1 MRRSIGLWLVVLAS
15 ASQGAG
21 CATQEGVRYVYQDG
35 DFGVVGM
42 PENSDAWPTHYRRK
56 AEKLMEAHFPEGHE
70 IVRAE
75 EVVEGERT
83 LKLEGSNTA
92 ELAPQ
97 LPASLVNVAKIGRSE
112 SRSEV
117 DTIKLKECRIVYRR
131 TGQLEKSRGYASAA
145 GLNPTRYIDPND
157 PERQKAEKAAEP
169 ELHQGETL

>member
-1 MRRSIGLWLVVLAS
+1 MSSLRALVS
-15 ASQGAG
+15 
-21 CATQEGVRYVYQDG
+21 
-35 DFGVVGM
+35 
-42 PENSDAWPTHYRRK
+42 
-56 AEKLMEAHFPEGHE
+56 
-70 IVRAE
+70 
-75 EVVEGERT
+75 
-83 LKLEGSNTA
+83 
-92 ELAPQ
+92 
-97 LPASLVNVAKIGRSE
+97 LPAMSSLLAMVSIAILALLLVRSFATYWLHRLLHVWRLLWRIHKVHHADTAIDCTTGLRNHPFEALATTTLAVAIVIALGPSLVNVAKIGRSE